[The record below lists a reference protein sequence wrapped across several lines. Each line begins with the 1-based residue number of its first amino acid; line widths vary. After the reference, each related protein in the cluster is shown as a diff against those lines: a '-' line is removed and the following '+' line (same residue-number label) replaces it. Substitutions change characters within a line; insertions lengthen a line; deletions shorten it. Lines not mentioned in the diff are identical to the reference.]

1 MTPAPAAAGRGE
13 VGLRLDGVDRVG
25 DRHGA
30 LAKVQERVVVLPVSD
45 ADRLVDGQVQL
56 AQRRPQ
62 SAALVHAGG
71 KHHHRVPVEG
81 DLQLQIEVPDRLEHG
96 DFVGPSRRQNRAAP
110 RERLYAAA
118 CELAREDI
126 GHGRAEHLRLAAG
139 GNVQNGAV
147 LEDHGREQVQVG
159 ADGQQILED
168 PARDQHGPA
177 ARRPQPLER
186 CFRVVAEVPVRRD
199 RLVVVS
205 RQRQVSHRPIVC
217 TGLQDATR
225 PTGGSGGSTI
235 GPSRSRSGNQ
245 SGRCRR
251 LPRRRPAV
259 HLHRH
264 AETLPRLEVFGQRD
278 VAFLRAVVGC

>member
-1 MTPAPAAAGRGE
+1 MTPAPVAAGRGE

-30 LAKVQERVVVLPVSD
+30 LAKVQERVIVLPVSD

-56 AQRRPQ
+56 AERRPQ
-62 SAALVHAGG
+62 PAALVHAGG

-96 DFVGPSRRQNRAAP
+96 DFVGPSRRQDRAAP

-118 CELAREDI
+118 CEVAREDI
-126 GHGRAEHLRLAAG
+126 GHWRAEHLRLAAG

-159 ADGQQILED
+159 ADRQQILED
-168 PARDQHGPA
+168 PARDQHRPA

-186 CFRVVAEVPVRRD
+186 CFRVVAEVPVRGD

-217 TGLQDATR
+217 TGSQDATR
-225 PTGGSGGSTI
+225 KHEHAA
-235 GPSRSRSGNQ
+235 PSRARQLWKTRNAGGRSRRSEIPL
-245 SGRCRR
+245 R
-251 LPRRRPAV
+251 V
-259 HLHRH
+259 
-264 AETLPRLEVFGQRD
+264 AES
-278 VAFLRAVVGC
+278 